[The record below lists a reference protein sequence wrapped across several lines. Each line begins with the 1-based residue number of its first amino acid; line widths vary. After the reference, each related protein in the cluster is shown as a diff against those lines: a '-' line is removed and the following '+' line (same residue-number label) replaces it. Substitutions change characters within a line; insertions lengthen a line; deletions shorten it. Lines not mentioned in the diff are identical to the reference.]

1 MIQFSINGNS
11 NKQVLQV
18 CLKSTNEDGVI
29 VNYMHKHAE
38 NIRNIYKWKFYDVM
52 LRTVDLTAC
61 FMTPMEIT
69 REKMVRNWN
78 VVFTLNKW
86 PVKC

>member
-11 NKQVLQV
+11 YKQVLQV

-38 NIRNIYKWKFYDVM
+38 NIRNIYKWKFYCW
-52 LRTVDLTAC
+52 L
-61 FMTPMEIT
+61 
-69 REKMVRNWN
+69 NS
-78 VVFTLNKW
+78 VFYDTDGNY
-86 PVKC
+86 